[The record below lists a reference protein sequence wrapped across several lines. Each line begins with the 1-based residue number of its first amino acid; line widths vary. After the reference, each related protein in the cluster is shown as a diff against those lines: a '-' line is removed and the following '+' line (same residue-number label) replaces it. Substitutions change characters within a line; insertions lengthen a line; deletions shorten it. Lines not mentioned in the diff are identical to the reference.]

1 MPRFIAPSLIVLT
14 ALLASCSGQGT
25 SAAVPAEAQTKTT
38 DAQKTTSKEAPKPA
52 LSVETIGDNLHVIF
66 GSGGNVGV
74 STGEDGIIII
84 DDKFERNAQDIL
96 STLKTLSDQPLRYVL
111 NTHYHG
117 DHTGSN
123 IQMKDTGAT
132 IMAHDNV
139 RKRMGMTFENKV
151 FGRTTEPRDPKAW
164 PTLTFSDTAT
174 LYFNGHQVNAI
185 HTPNAHTDGDSI
197 IKFVEANVIHMGD
210 NYFNGLFP
218 YIDVDGGGSLTG
230 MIAAHSAALSMA
242 DANTQIIPGHG
253 PMATKSDLEAA
264 RALLMT
270 VKDRVEDGIKD
281 GKSADDLVNEN
292 ILQDYSKYASFI
304 NEENMI
310 RIAYRSLSEN

>member
-1 MPRFIAPSLIVLT
+1 MPRFITPSLITLAALLT
-14 ALLASCSGQGT
+14 ACSGQET
-25 SAAVPAEAQTKTT
+25 SAAAHAEAQAKAEET
-38 DAQKTTSKEAPKPA
+38 QEAPKPV
-52 LSVETIGDNLHVIF
+52 LSFETIGENLHVIF

-84 DDKFERNAQDIL
+84 DDKFERNAEEIL

-123 IQMKDTGAT
+123 IQMKETGAT

-151 FGRTTEPRDPKAW
+151 FGRVTEARDPESW

-174 LYFNGHQVNAI
+174 LYFNGHQVNVI
-185 HTPNAHTDGDSI
+185 HAPNAHTDGDSI

-218 YIDVDGGGSLTG
+218 YVDVDGGGSLNG
-230 MIAAHSAALSMA
+230 MIAAHSAALDMA
-242 DANTQIIPGHG
+242 DGNTKIIPGHG
-253 PMATKSDLEAA
+253 PMATKADLEEA

-270 VKDRVEDGIKD
+270 IKERVELGLKQ

-310 RIAYRSLSEN
+310 RIAYRSLSEQ